1 MSEPS
6 SSSFSPEHDRA
17 TDFPAGSPSGG
28 QSGGLPSGLG
38 NTGLIIGLLVFLSGF
53 GVLVGL
59 TWFLCDDAFISFRY
73 VRNLVEGN
81 GLVFNTTE
89 RVEGYTNFLWVL
101 ELAVL
106 WFVLS
111 IPPAITSLVLSFAA
125 TLWVFYMV
133 FKESGKHETGSRKN
147 WITLLAFGVL
157 LCSTTFA
164 TWTTSG
170 LETRQF
176 TALTV
181 AAVFAASRYRKGSG
195 IILRSSLFAGLAAL
209 TRPEGMLVG
218 CMCIGFMVADSWWRR
233 SFRWDSAFRA
243 VLPFAAI
250 VGGHFLFRYSYYGMW
265 LPNTYYAKHVRP
277 WFESGFDYFTVAG
290 IETGA
295 YMLVPLALIGA
306 WLRSQKNDDHGAW
319 LSVGLVA
326 AHVGYLMRV
335 GGDHFEFRPLDFYWP
350 LLLPLSAEGLVSVSR
365 WVTAQASERL
375 GRSISEKWFFIP
387 VGMIVIFYSS
397 AIQIQVMWESR
408 RHNPLGVRPLF
419 MQVPI
424 TPENSAW
431 LYKVPLMPMLNN
443 IANLPRERGIAHCVG
458 TRLREHKCVGY
469 LLERDW
475 HKMEEIER
483 PYLPEGSVA
492 WTGMVGYMPYYL
504 PDLEVID
511 IKGLTDAT
519 VAQTKVETPNIHRL
533 MAHDR
538 NPPPGYLHERGINI
552 FPHPPVDSRENAL
565 VHTLFARKLKEG
577 LWMPFDAIDH
587 EWVAKN
593 FRPEDLGARYLLA
606 TKDGS
611 KPTFRFGGKTFE
623 MGRVLEDFED
633 DAMPGWNKNGQVTM
647 GPSGSRVKTQGLVF
661 GRLGKG
667 MLSSFDEVHGDAGL
681 GAAYSPAFKVEK
693 GEWLF
698 MLVSG
703 GASGNLRVE
712 VQVDGKVAG
721 TFRGKDDE
729 RLELVGMQL
738 PECETCELRIN
749 IVDQFQGAW
758 GHLNVDHI
766 FIGTP
771 KEGVALS
778 GLMDTQRVR

>member
-1 MSEPS
+1 MSERS
-6 SSSFSPEHDRA
+6 SSSPCADHAAD
-17 TDFPAGSPSGG
+17 SPSDGM
-28 QSGGLPSGLG
+28 SDSASLKTPNLT
-38 NTGLIIGLLVFLSGF
+38 NTGLLIGLLVFLSGF

-101 ELAVL
+101 EIAAL

-111 IPPAITSLVLSFAA
+111 IPPQFSSIALSIGC

-133 FKESGKHETGSRKN
+133 FNESGKHEHGARKN

-157 LCSTTFA
+157 LSSTTFA

-181 AAVFAASRYRKGSG
+181 AAVYAASRYRSASG
-195 IILRSSLFAGLAAL
+195 MALRCSLFAGLAAL

-218 CMCIGFMVADSWWRR
+218 CVCIGFIVADSWWRR
-233 SFRWDSAFRA
+233 SFCWGL
-243 VLPFAAI
+243 VLKASVPFAAI
-250 VGGHFLFRYSYYGMW
+250 VGGHFLFRYAYYGMW

-295 YMLVPLALIGA
+295 YLLVPLALLGA

-319 LSVGLVA
+319 LSVGLVG
-326 AHVGYLMRV
+326 AHIAYVMRV

-350 LLLPLSAEGLVSVSR
+350 LLLPLTAEGLVSLCSRLSAQVS
-365 WVTAQASERL
+365 SRL
-375 GRSISEKWFFIP
+375 GRELSVKWFLIP
-387 VGMIVIFYSS
+387 AGILVIFYSS
-397 AIQIQVMWESR
+397 VIQIQVMWESR

-419 MQVPI
+419 MQVPLN
-424 TPENSAW
+424 PENSAW
-431 LYKVPLMPMLNN
+431 LFKVPLMPMLCN

-475 HKMEEIER
+475 GKLDDVER
-483 PYLPEGSVA
+483 PFLPKGSVA
-492 WTGMVGYMPYYL
+492 STGMVGYMPYYL
-504 PDLEVID
+504 PDVEVID

-519 VAQTKVETPNIHRL
+519 VAQTKVETPNLHRL

-538 NPPPGYLHERGINI
+538 NPPPGYLHERRINI
-552 FPHPPVDSRENAL
+552 FPHPPVDSKETAL
-565 VHTLFARKLKEG
+565 SLTIFAKKLKEG
-577 LWMPFDAIDH
+577 MWLPFDAIDH
-587 EWVAKN
+587 EWVAKS
-593 FRPEDLGARYLLA
+593 FKPETLAARYLLA
-606 TKDGS
+606 SKDDS
-611 KPTFRFGGKTFE
+611 KPTFRFGGKNFE

-633 DAMPGWNKNGQVTM
+633 DAMTGWNKNGQVKM
-647 GPSGSRVKTQGLVF
+647 GPSGARVKTQGLVF
-661 GRLGKG
+661 GRLGEG
-667 MLSSFDEVHGDAGL
+667 ILSSYDEEHGDSGL
-681 GAAYSPAFKVEK
+681 GSASSPTYKVEH

-703 GASGNLRVE
+703 GAQGNMRVE
-712 VQVDGKVAG
+712 VKVDGKVAG
-721 TFRGKDDE
+721 NFRGKDDE
-729 RLELVGMQL
+729 RMELVGMKL
-738 PECETCELRIN
+738 PECEACELQIN
-749 IVDQFQGAW
+749 VVDQYQGAW
-758 GHLNVDHI
+758 GHLNLDHV
-766 FIGTP
+766 FIATP